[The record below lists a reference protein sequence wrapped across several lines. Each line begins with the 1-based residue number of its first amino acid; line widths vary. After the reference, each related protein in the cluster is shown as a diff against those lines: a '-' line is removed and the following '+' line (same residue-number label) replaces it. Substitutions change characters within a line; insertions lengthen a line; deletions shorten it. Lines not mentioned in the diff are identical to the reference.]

1 MKVAAGLPAALFA
14 MMSKT
19 FKRFAV
25 VEAADRKKD

>member
-1 MKVAAGLPAALFA
+1 MTGSLVLFA

-25 VEAADRKKD
+25 VEAAYRKKD

>member
-1 MKVAAGLPAALFA
+1 MKEAAGLPAALFA
-14 MMSKT
+14 MSKT